1 MEKFSFLI
9 RARKETLLHLSTFVL
24 LSLLLLILPQSIKSD
39 ISAFVHRFTY
49 GPFDALDNHVKELE
63 GVREEN
69 KRLHLRVMELSLKN
83 FWLNEERLENRRLR
97 ELLDF
102 RSELKYKVIPA
113 DLVAAEPNRRHF
125 SVLINKGSEEGI
137 KRNMPVVN
145 MHGLVGKTVDVSPHT
160 SVVQLIIEPSF
171 RVSALDQRSRV
182 YGIIRPGSGFT
193 LRLGNVPLTEDVEV
207 GDGVISSGLG
217 GIFPPGIKI
226 GRVTAVE
233 SQESLSKENFSF
245 GIFKRI
251 NVKPSVDLSSLEEVF
266 VLEVEKEVEDEEESG
281 PE

>member
-24 LSLLLLILPQSIKSD
+24 LSLVLLILPRSIKSD
-39 ISAFVHRFTY
+39 ISALVHRFTY
-49 GPFDALDNHVKELE
+49 GPFDALGNHIKELE

-83 FWLNEERLENRRLR
+83 FWLNEEHLENRRLR

-113 DLVAAEPNRRHF
+113 DLVAAEPNRRHL

-137 KRNMPVVN
+137 RRNMPVVN

-182 YGIIRPGSGFT
+182 YGIIRPGPGFT

-233 SQESLSKENFSF
+233 SQESLSKEDFSF

-251 NVKPSVDLSSLEEVF
+251 NVRPSVDLSSLEEVV
-266 VLEVEKEVEDEEESG
+266 VLEVEKAIEGEEWSG
-281 PE
+281 RE

>member
-9 RARKETLLHLSTFVL
+9 RARKETLLHLSLFVL
-24 LSLLLLILPQSIKSD
+24 LSLLLLVLPQRMKSD
-39 ISAFVHRFTY
+39 ISAFVFRFTY
-49 GPFDALDNHVKELE
+49 GPFYALGNRIQELE

-69 KRLHLRVMELSLKN
+69 RRLHLRVMEISLKN

-125 SVLINKGSEEGI
+125 SVLINKGTEEGI
-137 KRNMPVVN
+137 RRNMPVVN
-145 MHGLVGKTVDVSPHT
+145 MYGLVGKTVDVSPHT
-160 SVVQLIIEPSF
+160 SVVQLIIEPTF

-193 LRLGNVPLTEDVEV
+193 LRLDNVPLTEDVKV
-207 GDGVISSGLG
+207 GDVVISSGLG

-226 GRVTAVE
+226 GAVTAVE
-233 SQESLSKENFSF
+233 SQKTLSEEDFSF

-251 NVKPSVDLSSLEEVF
+251 RVKPFVDLSTLEEVF
-266 VLEVEKEVEDEEESG
+266 ILQVETAAEGEEWSG
-281 PE
+281 RE

>member
-160 SVVQLIIEPSF
+160 SVVQLIIEPTF

-207 GDGVISSGLG
+207 GDGIISSGLG
-217 GIFPPGIKI
+217 GIFPPGIRI

>member
-207 GDGVISSGLG
+207 GDGIISSGLG
-217 GIFPPGIKI
+217 GIFPPGIRI

>member
-24 LSLLLLILPQSIKSD
+24 LSLVLLILPRSIKSD
-39 ISAFVHRFTY
+39 ISALVHRFTY
-49 GPFDALDNHVKELE
+49 GPFDALGNHIKELE

-83 FWLNEERLENRRLR
+83 FWLNEEHLENRRLR

-113 DLVAAEPNRRHF
+113 DLVAAEPNRRHL

-137 KRNMPVVN
+137 RRNMPVVN
-145 MHGLVGKTVDVSPHT
+145 MHGLVGKTVDVSHHT

-182 YGIIRPGSGFT
+182 YGIIRPGPGFT

-233 SQESLSKENFSF
+233 SQESLSKEDFSF

-251 NVKPSVDLSSLEEVF
+251 NVRPSVDLSSLEEVF
-266 VLEVEKEVEDEEESG
+266 VLEVEKAIEGEEWSG
-281 PE
+281 RE

>member
-9 RARKETLLHLSTFVL
+9 RARKETLLHLSTFIL
-24 LSLLLLILPQSIKSD
+24 LSLVLLILPRSIKSD

-160 SVVQLIIEPSF
+160 SVVQLIIEPTF

-207 GDGVISSGLG
+207 GDGIISSGLG

-226 GRVTAVE
+226 GMVTAVE

-251 NVKPSVDLSSLEEVF
+251 NVRPSVDLSSLEEVF
-266 VLEVEKEVEDEEESG
+266 VLEVEKAIEGEERSG
-281 PE
+281 HE

>member
-24 LSLLLLILPQSIKSD
+24 LSLVLLILPRSIKSD
-39 ISAFVHRFTY
+39 ISALVHRFTY
-49 GPFDALDNHVKELE
+49 GPFDALGNHIKELE

-83 FWLNEERLENRRLR
+83 FWLNEEHLENRRLR

-113 DLVAAEPNRRHF
+113 DLVAAEPNRRHL

-137 KRNMPVVN
+137 RRNMPVVN

-182 YGIIRPGSGFT
+182 YGIIRPGPGFT
-193 LRLGNVPLTEDVEV
+193 LRLGNV
-207 GDGVISSGLG
+207 
-217 GIFPPGIKI
+217 
-226 GRVTAVE
+226 
-233 SQESLSKENFSF
+233 
-245 GIFKRI
+245 
-251 NVKPSVDLSSLEEVF
+251 
-266 VLEVEKEVEDEEESG
+266 
-281 PE
+281 

>member
-24 LSLLLLILPQSIKSD
+24 LSLVLLILPRSIKSD
-39 ISAFVHRFTY
+39 ISALVHRFTY
-49 GPFDALDNHVKELE
+49 GPFDALGNHIKELE

-83 FWLNEERLENRRLR
+83 FWLNEEHLENRRLR

-113 DLVAAEPNRRHF
+113 DLVAAEPNRRHL

-137 KRNMPVVN
+137 RRNMPVVN

-182 YGIIRPGSGFT
+182 YGIIRPGPGFT

-233 SQESLSKENFSF
+233 SQESLSKEDFSF

-251 NVKPSVDLSSLEEVF
+251 NVRPSVDLSSLEEVF
-266 VLEVEKEVEDEEESG
+266 VLEVEKAIEGEEWSG
-281 PE
+281 RE

>member
-24 LSLLLLILPQSIKSD
+24 LSLVLLILPRSIKSD

-193 LRLGNVPLTEDVEV
+193 LRLGKVPLTEDVEV
-207 GDGVISSGLG
+207 GDGIISSGLG
-217 GIFPPGIKI
+217 GIFPPGIRI

-251 NVKPSVDLSSLEEVF
+251 NVMPSVDLSSLEEVF
-266 VLEVEKEVEDEEESG
+266 VLEVEKAIEGEEWSG
-281 PE
+281 HE

>member
-9 RARKETLLHLSTFVL
+9 HARKETLLHLSLFIL
-24 LSLLLLILPQSIKSD
+24 LSLLLLILPRSIKSD
-39 ISAFVHRFTY
+39 ISAFVFRFTY
-49 GPFDALDNHVKELE
+49 GPFFALGNHVKELE

-69 KRLHLRVMELSLKN
+69 RKLHLRVMELSLKN

-160 SVVQLIIEPSF
+160 SVVQLIIEPTF

-226 GRVTAVE
+226 GRVTAIE

-251 NVKPSVDLSSLEEVF
+251 NVRPSVDLSSLEEVF
-266 VLEVEKEVEDEEESG
+266 VLEVEKAIEGEEWSG

>member
-24 LSLLLLILPQSIKSD
+24 LSLVLLILPRSIKSD

-207 GDGVISSGLG
+207 GDGIISSGLG
-217 GIFPPGIKI
+217 GIFPPGIRI

>member
-24 LSLLLLILPQSIKSD
+24 LSLVLLILPRSIKSD

-207 GDGVISSGLG
+207 GDGIISSGLG
-217 GIFPPGIKI
+217 GIFPPGIRI

-251 NVKPSVDLSSLEEVF
+251 NVRPSVDLSSLEEVF
-266 VLEVEKEVEDEEESG
+266 VLEVEKAIEGEEWSG
-281 PE
+281 HE